1 MENDAYTRE
10 LLEGD
15 IHTVNQRA
23 AGLETR
29 DQSKR
34 FIYAYL
40 YGAGAAK
47 IGEVVG
53 GGFKEGKQ
61 LLDRFNQRMPAVG
74 RLRKAVES
82 AAERGYLLGLD
93 GRHIKIRSP
102 HKALN
107 SLLQGAGA
115 TIAATWLI
123 ETQKQLIEADL
134 DANIMAW
141 VHDEIQIQVRERDA
155 DHVGDIV
162 RGSAKSA
169 GETWD
174 FRLPVAAEWQLGDS
188 WADTH

>member
-1 MENDAYTRE
+1 
-10 LLEGD
+10 
-15 IHTVNQRA
+15 
-23 AGLETR
+23 
-29 DQSKR
+29 
-34 FIYAYL
+34 
-40 YGAGAAK
+40 
-47 IGEVVG
+47 
-53 GGFKEGKQ
+53 
-61 LLDRFNQRMPAVG
+61 MPAVG

-162 RGSAKSA
+162 RRSAEAA
-169 GETWD
+169 GEAWSFT
-174 FRLPVAAEWQLGDS
+174 LPVAAEWQLGDS